1 MDNFIKI
8 DIPYKSHLANL
19 VKGYITT
26 FPTVKNLRCEA
37 IKSNVE
43 DELELEIDFGINYI
57 DYKFEEEYNT
67 IIIDYKEIG
76 DSVGTY
82 YCAEKLEKLVVMIEH
97 NESNYIQKRNCISKF
112 LKDAKNHYNKK
123 DENEIVCKILK
134 NGYWSVLSKL
144 PKRDMDTIYLSDKKK
159 NEMINDISKFKKS
172 KEEYKN
178 LGIPWKRNYLLEGP
192 PGTGKSS
199 LIFALASKFNM
210 NIHIINLGPKVDDST
225 FMSAVSNLPN
235 NTILLLEDIDAL
247 FVERKANDSNKS
259 MVSFSGILNVLDGM
273 AMKSGLVTFMT
284 TNFVNR
290 LDKALI
296 RPSRVDLIVRFDDAT
311 KEQISQMFH
320 KFFPEREDFEK
331 FYDKICYLKCSICAI
346 QKFFMH
352 LKFNTINIE
361 KELFNSKFLKEIIE
375 EMDNKSK
382 NNSNIYV

>member
-1 MDNFIKI
+1 
-8 DIPYKSHLANL
+8 
-19 VKGYITT
+19 
-26 FPTVKNLRCEA
+26 
-37 IKSNVE
+37 
-43 DELELEIDFGINYI
+43 
-57 DYKFEEEYNT
+57 
-67 IIIDYKEIG
+67 
-76 DSVGTY
+76 
-82 YCAEKLEKLVVMIEH
+82 
-97 NESNYIQKRNCISKF
+97 
-112 LKDAKNHYNKK
+112 
-123 DENEIVCKILK
+123 
-134 NGYWSVLSKL
+134 
-144 PKRDMDTIYLSDKKK
+144 
-159 NEMINDISKFKKS
+159 
-172 KEEYKN
+172 
-178 LGIPWKRNYLLEGP
+178 
-192 PGTGKSS
+192 
-199 LIFALASKFNM
+199 M